1 MVVPLHLESL
11 GPFLSSFLAW
21 VMGAGD
27 PTSGTVA
34 LHEVVRGLGEL
45 LQTGWKPLR
54 TIILASWDGE
64 EVWRLHS
71 LFELSDFMVR
81 STV

>member
-1 MVVPLHLESL
+1 
-11 GPFLSSFLAW
+11 
-21 VMGAGD
+21 MGAAD
-27 PTSGTVA
+27 PTSGSVC
-34 LHEVVRGLGEL
+34 LHELVRGLGVL

-64 EVWRLHS
+64 EASYFLLNS
-71 LFELSDFMVR
+71 LRRQAHIHF